1 MFHCKVQASAS
12 GDVGALKLS
21 IMMRPLIILAYV
33 YDSEVIQSE
42 ETMPYPIEQK
52 LVIAVASSAL
62 FDLKES
68 DRVFRQEG
76 EQAYRQ
82 YQEAHLDEPLG
93 KGVAFPFV
101 RRFLS
106 INQKFPE
113 KCPVEVVLLSRNSA
127 ITGKRVF
134 HSIHHH
140 GLDISRAAFLE
151 GKSPYS
157 YIPAFN
163 ASLFLSANESDVSRA
178 IDYGHPAGTVLPS
191 KVVDDEDDQEL
202 RIAFDFDGVIAD
214 DASERVYKGGSLKDF
229 QAHETSRSHI
239 PHSPGPLAD
248 LFQKISHLQKLEDHA
263 VADDPDYRRVLR
275 TAIVTARNAP
285 SHERVITT
293 LEHWGV
299 DANEVFFLGGMK
311 KDRILN
317 VLKPHMFFDDQRSHL
332 ESDAGNVPMVH
343 IPFGVSNT
351 VGVE

>member
-1 MFHCKVQASAS
+1 
-12 GDVGALKLS
+12 
-21 IMMRPLIILAYV
+21 
-33 YDSEVIQSE
+33 
-42 ETMPYPIEQK
+42 MPYPIDQK
-52 LVIAVASSAL
+52 LVIAIASSAL
-62 FDLKES
+62 FDLTES
-68 DRVFRQEG
+68 DKVFREEG
-76 EQAYRQ
+76 ELAYRK
-82 YQEAHLDEPLG
+82 YQAEHLLTPLN

-113 KCPVEVVLLSRNSA
+113 QSPVEVVLLSRNSA

-134 HSIHHH
+134 LSIHHH

-151 GKSPYS
+151 GKSPYA

-163 ASLFLSANESDVSRA
+163 ASLFLSANETDVLQA

-191 KVVDDEDDQEL
+191 HVVDDQDDAEL
-202 RIAFDFDGVIAD
+202 RIAFDFDGVLAD
-214 DASERVYKGGSLKDF
+214 DESERVFKAGSLVDF
-229 QAHETSRSHI
+229 QEHETSRSHI

-248 LFQKISHLQKLEDHA
+248 LFQKISHLQKLEDQA
-263 VADDPDYRRVLR
+263 LAEDPGYRRVLR

-332 ESDAGNVPMVH
+332 ESDAGDIPLVH
-343 IPFGVSNT
+343 IPFGIANLS
-351 VGVE
+351 